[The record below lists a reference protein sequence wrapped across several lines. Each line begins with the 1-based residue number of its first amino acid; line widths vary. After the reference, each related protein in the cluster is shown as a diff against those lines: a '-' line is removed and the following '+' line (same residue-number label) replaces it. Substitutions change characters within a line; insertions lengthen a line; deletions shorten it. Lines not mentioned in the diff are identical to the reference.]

1 LIKYSIN
8 KKELVNMSE
17 ESLVLIERHDGWAE
31 LILNRPERRNSIIA
45 PLSIA
50 LKEGLLELE
59 QDAAVNC
66 VVLRGAG
73 GFFCSGIDLKAL
85 QADPPP
91 PWRDQQFDTWRE
103 LHICMYQYSKPII
116 GAFEKYGINAG
127 AALALACDLLIA
139 GETAFLQ
146 IGEIQQGAGMPMN
159 AAWLKLKTTEQVAS
173 RLAFLGDRVL
183 GPELVKLGLAMESVP
198 DGEVVDRCQEI
209 ATRIAT
215 FPKGASVTVKQNIID
230 QRGIG
235 DVESYFP
242 RTGGSSALLTA
253 SKVN

>member
-1 LIKYSIN
+1 MTTENI
-8 KKELVNMSE
+8 VH
-17 ESLVLIERHDGWAE
+17 VERHEGWAE

-50 LKEGLLELE
+50 LKEQLLELE
-59 QDAAVNC
+59 QDEDVNC

-91 PWRDQQFDTWRE
+91 PWRDQQFSSWRD
-103 LHICMYQYSKPII
+103 LHICMYRFPKPII

-127 AALALACDLLIA
+127 AALALACDLLVA

-159 AAWLKLKTTEQVAS
+159 AAWLKLKTTEQVSS
-173 RLAFLGDRVL
+173 RLAFLGDRVP
-183 GPELVKLGLAMESVP
+183 GPKLVELGLATESVP
-198 DGEVVDRCQEI
+198 DDAVVERCIEI
-209 ATRIAT
+209 AKKIAS
-215 FPKGASVTVKQNIID
+215 FPVGASATVKKNLID
-230 QRGIG
+230 QRGVD
-235 DVESYFP
+235 DVESFFP
-242 RTGGSSALLTA
+242 SSGGSTALLTA
-253 SKVN
+253 SKVQ